1 MVDWEKG
8 AEAERQKWE
17 KIVEKKDKL
26 IESFIEQRNIDTIA
40 LEDQRKL
47 IDKLAEQL
55 TTPLHNK
62 EWVINHFSKLIEE
75 E

>member
-26 IESFIEQRNIDTIA
+26 I
-40 LEDQRKL
+40 
-47 IDKLAEQL
+47 DKLAEEL

-62 EWVINHFSKLIEE
+62 EWVINYFSKLIEE
-75 E
+75 EK

>member
-8 AEAERQKWE
+8 AEEERQKWE

-26 IESFIEQRNIDTIA
+26 I
-40 LEDQRKL
+40 
-47 IDKLAEQL
+47 DKLAMEL

-62 EWVINHFSKLIEE
+62 EWIINYFSKLIEE
-75 E
+75 EK

>member
-8 AEAERQKWE
+8 AEAERKKLQKE
-17 KIVEKKDKL
+17 LDIKD
-26 IESFIEQRNIDTIA
+26 
-40 LEDQRKL
+40 KL

-75 E
+75 EN